1 MIFPTKTSFRI
12 PLFWE
17 RGFDVSFCFSEEKR
31 NRTVSAASLG
41 AKIKISC
48 VLYLSVRRFSHLKM
62 REQQSLREKEIARQ
76 LSHRG
81 SNKEIWSRGNMF
93 SRLNKV
99 CGGNGNAVAAICSKV

>member
-1 MIFPTKTSFRI
+1 
-12 PLFWE
+12 
-17 RGFDVSFCFSEEKR
+17 
-31 NRTVSAASLG
+31 
-41 AKIKISC
+41 
-48 VLYLSVRRFSHLKM
+48 M

-99 CGGNGNAVAAICSKV
+99 CGAAMATRWRQSVPRFKGPEERREREQAKAQHSQLTDKIL